1 MQVTVIGQGYV
12 GLPLAIAACRAGHQV
27 VGLDTDGDKIE
38 QLSKGIS
45 PIEDLLNSEVSD
57 QIDSGKYLP
66 SGDYSLIKR
75 SEVVVICVPTPLL
88 ASKKPDLSAL
98 LNATSNV
105 ARNLNKGAL
114 VIVESTVEP
123 GTCRDLLQPVLIGNS
138 DLTEADFDLAYSP
151 ERIDPTNKNWTI
163 RNTPKLVAGST
174 ENALNRAVN
183 FYRDF
188 IAEIISC
195 YSIEVAEMA
204 KLLEN
209 SFRFINI
216 SFINEISMLCN
227 KIGVDIGKVISAAA
241 TKPYGF
247 MPFYPSIGVGG
258 HCIPVDPLYLANT
271 FSDNGITSRFIDLA
285 DQIND
290 EMPKYY
296 AIRAKEMLGTLSKKK
311 ILVIG
316 VAYKPNV
323 SDVRETPA
331 LDLISEL
338 VKNGAFVFWHDDLV
352 KTWNNEV
359 SVSLHGDYDL
369 AVIATLHSY
378 INLDDLGDTPILN
391 TKG

>member
-27 VGLDTDGDKIE
+27 VGLDTDVHKIE

-57 QIDSGKYLP
+57 QIDAGKYLP
-66 SGDYSLIKR
+66 SVDYNLVKR
-75 SEVVVICVPTPLL
+75 SEVIVICVPTPLL
-88 ASKKPDLSAL
+88 ESKKPDLSAL

-105 ARNLNKGAL
+105 AKNLNKGAL

-183 FYRDF
+183 FYKDF
-188 IAEIISC
+188 IEEIISC
-195 YSIEVAEMA
+195 ESIEVAEMA

-227 KIGVDIGKVISAAA
+227 KIGIDIGKVITAAA

-247 MPFYPSIGVGG
+247 MPFYPSIGIGG

-271 FSDNGITSRFIDLA
+271 FSDNGVTSRFITLA

-290 EMPKYY
+290 EMPKHY

-311 ILVIG
+311 ILVVG

-323 SDVRETPA
+323 SDVRETPV

-338 VKNGAFVFWHDDLV
+338 VKNGALVVWHDDLV

-369 AVIATLHSY
+369 AVIATLHTY

>member
-27 VGLDTDGDKIE
+27 VGLDTDVHKIE

-57 QIDSGKYLP
+57 QIDAGRYLP
-66 SGDYSLIKR
+66 SVDYNLVKR
-75 SEVVVICVPTPLL
+75 SEVIVICVPTPLL
-88 ASKKPDLSAL
+88 ESKKPDLSAL

-105 ARNLNKGAL
+105 AKNLNKGAL

-183 FYRDF
+183 FYKDF
-188 IAEIISC
+188 IEEIISC
-195 YSIEVAEMA
+195 DSIEVAEMA

-227 KIGVDIGKVISAAA
+227 KIGIDIGKVITAAA

-247 MPFYPSIGVGG
+247 MPFYPSIGIGG

-271 FSDNGITSRFIDLA
+271 FSDNGVTSRFITLA
-285 DQIND
+285 DQING
-290 EMPKYY
+290 EMPKHY
-296 AIRAKEMLGTLSKKK
+296 AILAKEMLGTLSKKK
-311 ILVIG
+311 ILVVG

-323 SDVRETPA
+323 SDVRETPV

-338 VKNGAFVFWHDDLV
+338 VKNGALVVWHDDLV

-369 AVIATLHSY
+369 AVIATLHTY
-378 INLDDLGDTPILN
+378 INLHDLGDTPILN

>member
-88 ASKKPDLSAL
+88 ANKKPDLSAL

-195 YSIEVAEMA
+195 DSIEVAEMA

-227 KIGVDIGKVISAAA
+227 KIGVDIGKVITAAA

-271 FSDNGITSRFIDLA
+271 FSDNGVTSRFITLA

-290 EMPKYY
+290 EMPKHY

>member
-195 YSIEVAEMA
+195 DSIEVAEMA

-227 KIGVDIGKVISAAA
+227 KIGVDIGKVITAAA

>member
-27 VGLDTDGDKIE
+27 VGLDTDVHKIE

-57 QIDSGKYLP
+57 QIDAGKYLP
-66 SGDYSLIKR
+66 SADYNHIKR
-75 SEVVVICVPTPLL
+75 SEVIVICVPTPLL
-88 ASKKPDLSAL
+88 ASKKPDLRAL

-105 ARNLNKGAL
+105 AKNLNKGAL

-183 FYRDF
+183 FYKDF
-188 IAEIISC
+188 IEEIISC
-195 YSIEVAEMA
+195 DSIEVAEMA

-227 KIGVDIGKVISAAA
+227 KIGIDIGKVITAAA

-247 MPFYPSIGVGG
+247 MPFYPSIGIGG

-271 FSDNGITSRFIDLA
+271 FSDNGVTSRFITLA

-290 EMPKYY
+290 EMPKHY

-323 SDVRETPA
+323 SDVRETPV

-338 VKNGAFVFWHDDLV
+338 VKNGALVVWHDDLV

-369 AVIATLHSY
+369 AVIATLHTY

>member
-88 ASKKPDLSAL
+88 ANKKPDLSAL

-188 IAEIISC
+188 IVEIISC
-195 YSIEVAEMA
+195 DSIEVAEMA

-227 KIGVDIGKVISAAA
+227 KIGVDIGKVITAAA

-271 FSDNGITSRFIDLA
+271 FSDNGVTSRFITLA

-290 EMPKYY
+290 EMPKHY

>member
-27 VGLDTDGDKIE
+27 VGLDTDVHKIE

-57 QIDSGKYLP
+57 QIDAGKYLP
-66 SGDYSLIKR
+66 SVDYNLVKR
-75 SEVVVICVPTPLL
+75 SEVIVICVPTPLL
-88 ASKKPDLSAL
+88 ESKKPDLSAL

-105 ARNLNKGAL
+105 AKNLNKGAL

-123 GTCRDLLQPVLIGNS
+123 GTCRDLLQPVLTGNS

-195 YSIEVAEMA
+195 DSIEVAEMA

-227 KIGVDIGKVISAAA
+227 KIGVDIGQVISAAA

-271 FSDNGITSRFIDLA
+271 FSDNGVTSRFITLA

-290 EMPKYY
+290 EMPKHY

-338 VKNGAFVFWHDDLV
+338 VKNGAFVVWHDDLV

>member
-27 VGLDTDGDKIE
+27 VGLDTDVHKID

-88 ASKKPDLSAL
+88 ANKKPDLSAL

-105 ARNLNKGAL
+105 AKNLNKGAL

-188 IAEIISC
+188 IEEIISC
-195 YSIEVAEMA
+195 DSIEVAEMA

-359 SVSLHGDYDL
+359 SASLNGDYDL

>member
-1 MQVTVIGQGYV
+1 
-12 GLPLAIAACRAGHQV
+12 
-27 VGLDTDGDKIE
+27 
-38 QLSKGIS
+38 
-45 PIEDLLNSEVSD
+45 
-57 QIDSGKYLP
+57 
-66 SGDYSLIKR
+66 
-75 SEVVVICVPTPLL
+75 
-88 ASKKPDLSAL
+88 
-98 LNATSNV
+98 
-105 ARNLNKGAL
+105 
-114 VIVESTVEP
+114 
-123 GTCRDLLQPVLIGNS
+123 
-138 DLTEADFDLAYSP
+138 
-151 ERIDPTNKNWTI
+151 
-163 RNTPKLVAGST
+163 
-174 ENALNRAVN
+174 
-183 FYRDF
+183 
-188 IAEIISC
+188 
-195 YSIEVAEMA
+195 
-204 KLLEN
+204 
-209 SFRFINI
+209 
-216 SFINEISMLCN
+216 
-227 KIGVDIGKVISAAA
+227 
-241 TKPYGF
+241 

-359 SVSLHGDYDL
+359 SASLNGDYDL